1 MADPDFAAANI
12 SFADVTRRLGVA
24 GFGAW
29 WLRELTSI
37 VPERLRAAIERR
49 RLRPVIAFDG
59 ERITFWRPSQR
70 GEASGM
76 RESASIAA
84 TADAATLAA
93 QGRAVLDAIFATTPG
108 QRDVTLAM
116 GPRQVLRRKLTLPV
130 AVEDNLRATIG
141 YDIDRLTPF
150 KPEDLHFDA
159 AVVDRDSARR
169 EITVDVVTARRRV
182 IDQALALARSFGAN
196 VVAIVADAPRDAA
209 TSRINLLT
217 PEDRDERNRLL
228 RWQFLAPLLL
238 LLALIAAVVIVPLL
252 QKRDYAITMMNTA
265 DEAATRARQSDQLRS
280 ELDRMVSQYNFAL
293 ERKYTTPGV
302 AQVLDEVTRLLPD
315 DTWLTQ
321 FEIKSSIHG
330 KATQRELFMRGESA
344 NAGKLISLL
353 ENATLVGQA
362 TPRSP
367 TTKLQPGPGES
378 FDIGAQLKTIAMPP
392 KIALTESIRQAPN
405 PPAAVIAAPVRSAL
419 PQSAAKAALPSASA
433 AAQPLTGAAAQ
444 PPAGA
449 AQPASAPASLP
460 GHPSIVKE
468 TRPLG
473 NARALRETP
482 AANPPAVVT
491 DANGTAAAA
500 VDEHDKDDAQ

>member
-1 MADPDFAAANI
+1 
-12 SFADVTRRLGVA
+12 
-24 GFGAW
+24 
-29 WLRELTSI
+29 
-37 VPERLRAAIERR
+37 
-49 RLRPVIAFDG
+49 
-59 ERITFWRPSQR
+59 
-70 GEASGM
+70 
-76 RESASIAA
+76 
-84 TADAATLAA
+84 
-93 QGRAVLDAIFATTPG
+93 
-108 QRDVTLAM
+108 
-116 GPRQVLRRKLTLPV
+116 
-130 AVEDNLRATIG
+130 
-141 YDIDRLTPF
+141 
-150 KPEDLHFDA
+150 
-159 AVVDRDSARR
+159 
-169 EITVDVVTARRRV
+169 
-182 IDQALALARSFGAN
+182 
-196 VVAIVADAPRDAA
+196 
-209 TSRINLLT
+209 
-217 PEDRDERNRLL
+217 
-228 RWQFLAPLLL
+228 
-238 LLALIAAVVIVPLL
+238 
-252 QKRDYAITMMNTA
+252 MMNTA

-405 PPAAVIAAPVRSAL
+405 PPAAVIAAPARSSL

-468 TRPLG
+468 TRPGG

-482 AANPPAVVT
+482 TANPPAVAT
-491 DANGTAAAA
+491 DVNGTAAAA
-500 VDEHDKDDAQ
+500 VDEHNKDDAQ